1 MALFRVPP
9 LLGVLLVVWR
19 AAAGSVPPP
28 PVPVLWMLPGS
39 SGGGRANASAGTGTA
54 LALAVRMALDDLDGR
69 ATAPLG
75 RYRIR
80 AHVIHAQCDLSS
92 SLRSLFDAMWAGPRY
107 RLLLGGACPSVA
119 TRLARALPALRMVQ
133 MTKDLMNRMTTA
145 GVQPVSTTALPDH
158 DCGGLVEMKQ
168 LDVRVVVIVLTRA
181 DEDSLARVF
190 CCASG
195 LKMFGARHRWMVA
208 GAEPT
213 RRSGSRVPGCGSRD
227 VAAAADGAIWLLSTH
242 VAHADTPGVSGRTR
256 QDFERAYL
264 REVRLRPGLRA
275 SPLAAYAY
283 DAAWAAAIALSRL
296 TEALER
302 RRKFHRNA
310 DIGEEEAT
318 GALRDA
324 VARTHFQGVTGPVS
338 FRRGRRR
345 SSVLVFQTQGSAG
358 VTVGEVDTTTDQL
371 RLSERLLKFKGPS
384 SVPDGG
390 IRERRRVGVLVYG
403 VLSAV
408 ATVTAAVSL
417 GVLCGAAA
425 KRRRLGEGSAASAT
439 ASRDAPMTTTMAVFL
454 SASSVVAAGPDGDDF
469 LARETADALCSLRAC
484 LLCASHTLASAS
496 LLARTWRRAS
506 GGGEVPS
513 AFRLAILMTSVDAL
527 LLCAWQTPEVLGR
540 AATRHVSPPGKA
552 AAAAELLGSPGV
564 CRAPQ
569 TVDPLFQSDSAQPD
583 AFAWTTSK
591 RCGGNNGDAWTA
603 ALCAYKA
610 PLVVVGCLLSWLLPD
625 GSRGTCACPAC
636 ALWAS
641 VSVASAPPLLSRN
654 PSLDFCVVSV
664 LVLACDIIVLAAAF
678 LRNPVDSGA
687 DSPPAAGGGPREKR
701 NRLLKHQ
708 SAELDTQIHTLT
720 TQLCVAREA
729 ELVQHQTG
737 SSDTTSH
744 DLADGDVNSPELVR
758 RRLSVQ
764 LPILHLSY
772 LPVVGGVSASSSAR
786 FAGGDA
792 ADA

>member
-1 MALFRVPP
+1 MIL
-9 LLGVLLVVWR
+9 
-19 AAAGSVPPP
+19 
-28 PVPVLWMLPGS
+28 
-39 SGGGRANASAGTGTA
+39 
-54 LALAVRMALDDLDGR
+54 
-69 ATAPLG
+69 
-75 RYRIR
+75 
-80 AHVIHAQCDLSS
+80 Q
-92 SLRSLFDAMWAGPRY
+92 
-107 RLLLGGACPSVA
+107 
-119 TRLARALPALRMVQ
+119 
-133 MTKDLMNRMTTA
+133 
-145 GVQPVSTTALPDH
+145 
-158 DCGGLVEMKQ
+158 Q
-168 LDVRVVVIVLTRA
+168 LDVRIVVIVLTRA

-190 CCASG
+190 CCASR

-213 RRSGSRVPGCGSRD
+213 WRSGVRVPGCASRD
-227 VAAAADGAIWLLSTH
+227 VTAAADGAIWLLSTH
-242 VAHADTPGVSGRTR
+242 VAHSDTPGVSGRTR
-256 QDFERAYL
+256 RDFERAYL

-310 DIGEEEAT
+310 DVGEEEAT

-345 SSVLVFQTQGSAG
+345 SSVHVFQTQGSAG
-358 VTVGEVDTTTDQL
+358 VTVGELDTTTDQL

-390 IRERRRVGVLVYG
+390 IRERRRVGGLVYG

-425 KRRRLGEGSAASAT
+425 KRRRLGDGSAASTT

-496 LLARTWRRAS
+496 LLAQTWRRAS

-513 AFRLAILMTSVDAL
+513 AFSLAILMTSVDAL
-527 LLCAWQTPEVLGR
+527 LLCAWQTPDVLGR

-552 AAAAELLGSPGV
+552 AAAAAGLLGSPGV

-569 TVDPLFQSDSAQPD
+569 TVE
-583 AFAWTTSK
+583 TSFSE
-591 RCGGNNGDAWTA
+591 RVGPTGRHRVDDVQTA
-603 ALCAYKA
+603 AAATTGTPGPPPYAHTKR
-610 PLVVVGCLLSWLLPD
+610 LSWL
-625 GSRGTCACPAC
+625 SAVCCRGCCLTEVAARAC
-636 ALWAS
+636 ARRVRCGRACRWLRRLLCCHATLRLTS
-641 VSVASAPPLLSRN
+641 VSSAFWYS
-654 PSLDFCVVSV
+654 
-664 LVLACDIIVLAAAF
+664 
-678 LRNPVDSGA
+678 PV
-687 DSPPAAGGGPREKR
+687 
-701 NRLLKHQ
+701 
-708 SAELDTQIHTLT
+708 T
-720 TQLCVAREA
+720 
-729 ELVQHQTG
+729 
-737 SSDTTSH
+737 
-744 DLADGDVNSPELVR
+744 
-758 RRLSVQ
+758 
-764 LPILHLSY
+764 
-772 LPVVGGVSASSSAR
+772 SSSSPSPSYATR
-786 FAGGDA
+786 STRAPTADRLRGAGRVRNTIGC
-792 ADA
+792 